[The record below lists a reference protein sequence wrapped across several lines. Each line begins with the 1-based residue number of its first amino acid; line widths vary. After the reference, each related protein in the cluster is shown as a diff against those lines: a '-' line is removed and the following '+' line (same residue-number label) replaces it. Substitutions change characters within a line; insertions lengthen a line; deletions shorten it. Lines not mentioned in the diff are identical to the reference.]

1 VDDSDN
7 ERKMMDGM
15 EEEDGARRDCGGFE
29 GLHTITLRYC
39 GRDEFFVAVRSLED
53 LSIRIE
59 RQLGVA
65 KEQQKLLAGGRML
78 KLQRGVMTTAQEE
91 EDILALA
98 ASKKLMLLGAKK
110 KDVEKVRAQ
119 REDMTLRGFDAE
131 DERAKQRRGRGA
143 TTSSSSAGSARTS
156 YFASIQ
162 ELSLEGLTSGS
173 STPSA
178 DAAHTLLVRLATDPA
193 IVSIM
198 EKRRWRVGALRE
210 LPPQGKVGVSP
221 VCLLGLNR
229 NFGEEILLRIRTDD
243 MKGFRKY
250 KVIIETLLHELVHN
264 EIADHNNDFKRL
276 NSELTHEYRDFHEL
290 RLKTMV
296 TGDGRDK
303 FSGWDDED
311 DDAHGQMHAKD
322 GRKLGSA

>member
-1 VDDSDN
+1 MGTR
-7 ERKMMDGM
+7 ERM
-15 EEEDGARRDCGGFE
+15 EGVGKLVR
-29 GLHTITLRYC
+29 LRYC
-39 GRDEFFVAVRSLED
+39 GREEVFVGVRSLKE
-53 LSIRIE
+53 LSENIE
-59 RQLGVA
+59 KELGVA
-65 KEQQKLLAGGRML
+65 VAHQKLFAGGRL
-78 KLQRGVMTTAQEE
+78 IKLQRMTTMTMQEE
-91 EDILALA
+91 EDVLNLV
-98 ASKKLMLLGAKK
+98 ASKKLMLLGSKT
-110 KDVEKVRAQ
+110 KDVEDLRAQ
-119 REDMTLRGFDAE
+119 REDTAMRGFDAE
-131 DERAKQRRGRGA
+131 EVRSKQRRAHGA
-143 TTSSSSAGSARTS
+143 MSSSSMVRTGRFGRIS
-156 YFASIQ
+156 
-162 ELSLEGLTSGS
+162 EMSLEGIEIGS
-173 STPSA
+173 STPGT
-178 DAAHTLLVRLATDPA
+178 DAAHKLLVKLATDPA
-193 IVSIM
+193 IVDIM
-198 EKRRWRVGALRE
+198 EKRRWHVGALRE
-210 LPPQGKVGVSP
+210 LPPLGKVGVSP

-296 TGDGRDK
+296 TVDGRDK